1 MLYRKENLNIE
12 SKVVGEITHNIIS
25 FIRGRSVVE
34 PQLCFVLVYAAHI
47 ALTNNVNDADDLL
60 SFIEENVS
68 EQRAMFVSWKIVC
81 RIWYS
86 GIAFKTCKQDFRY
99 QRKRKSS

>member
-12 SKVVGEITHNIIS
+12 SKAVSEITSNIIS
-25 FIRGRSVVE
+25 FIRGRGVVE
-34 PQLCFVLVYAAHI
+34 PQLCFVLVYAAHL

-68 EQRAMFVSWKIVC
+68 DNWIVFFGSIINVKIDYFL
-81 RIWYS
+81 I
-86 GIAFKTCKQDFRY
+86 
-99 QRKRKSS
+99 